1 MDKTVEQYTRHDLV
15 AYLEGATD
23 AQGGIVREQALRLM
37 KANGA
42 PDSLVLLF
50 AERVPEG
57 GRITS
62 LRGLW
67 DYFGDLPISWD

>member
-42 PDSLVLLF
+42 PDGLVLLF
-50 AERVPEG
+50 ADRVPEG
-57 GRITS
+57 GRIAS